1 MILLNNLQKVSD
13 AMAVLILL
21 RRAHLQQYLT
31 RLCNTLYV
39 CECVCVCVCVCMCE
53 SVSVS
58 LTLGNLTKI
67 SVTIRKLAICEEW
80 RAATL
85 DVIVYLML
93 VVPCGCAPISLHD
106 DHVCVRV
113 WLPVCP
119 CLYIATS
126 YIDEHRNCCRIVRL

>member
-13 AMAVLILL
+13 AMAVLILPQ
-21 RRAHLQQYLT
+21 RAHLQQYLT
-31 RLCNTLYV
+31 LLCNTLYV
-39 CECVCVCVCVCMCE
+39 CVCVCMCVCVRE
-53 SVSVS
+53 SVCVS
-58 LTLGNLTKI
+58 LTLGNLAKI
-67 SVTIRKLAICEEW
+67 CVTIRKLAICQEW

-85 DVIVYLML
+85 DVIVFLML

-119 CLYIATS
+119 CMYIATN
-126 YIDEHRNCCRIVRL
+126 YIDEHNNCCRIVRL